1 MALLASAFSS
11 MKQNYTRKF
20 HSMSFEV
27 QQLMKLF
34 LLFSFISKV
43 EKEAETDGQGSAA
56 SRDHTA

>member
-11 MKQNYTRKF
+11 MKQNYARKF

-34 LLFSFISKV
+34 LFHFISKV

-56 SRDHTA
+56 SKDDTA

>member
-27 QQLMKLF
+27 QQLKKL
-34 LLFSFISKV
+34 FISKV